1 MNNRILTPHER
12 EVIKLYL
19 DGGERVSAIRVYLS
33 RAKRSYRTLKEDLD
47 LIERFMNHEDT

>member
-33 RAKRSYRTLKEDLD
+33 RAKRSQKTLIDDLELID
-47 LIERFMNHEDT
+47 LLIQHG